1 MNDGTMS
8 PEEQLQAELISIAGA
23 DPEKLASA
31 RGSELEAGTALDQ
44 AVQDVFPGLQKV
56 ASLSSMPLAQIME
69 DPNFKAG
76 VNHELEKTADEWV
89 PIARR
94 LLGLE

>member
-1 MNDGTMS
+1 MNGEMTA
-8 PEEQLQAELISIAGA
+8 EERLQMELIAITGA

-31 RGSELEAGTALDQ
+31 RGAELEAQGRLD
-44 AVQDVFPGLQKV
+44 ADVQDVFPGLQKV
-56 ASLSSMPLAQIME
+56 ASLTSMPVEQIME

-76 VNHELEKTADEWV
+76 VNFELEKTADEWV
-89 PIARR
+89 PIARK

>member
-1 MNDGTMS
+1 MNDGNITA
-8 PEEQLQAELISIAGA
+8 EEQLQAELIAISGA

-31 RGSELEAGTALDQ
+31 RGSELGQPLDKD
-44 AVQDVFPGLQKV
+44 VQDVFPGLQKV

-89 PIARR
+89 PIARKM
-94 LLGLE
+94 LGLE

>member
-1 MNDGTMS
+1 MNDGTMT
-8 PEEQLQAELISIAGA
+8 PEEQLQTELAAIVGA

-31 RGSELEAGTALDQ
+31 RGAELESQQALD
-44 AVQDVFPGLQKV
+44 ADVQDVFPGLQKV
-56 ASLSSMPLAQIME
+56 ASLSSMSLDQIME
-69 DPNFKAG
+69 DPNFKSG

>member
-1 MNDGTMS
+1 MNDGNMS
-8 PEEQLQAELISIAGA
+8 AEEQLQAELIAISGA

-31 RGSELEAGTALDQ
+31 RGSELGQPLDQ
-44 AVQDVFPGLQKV
+44 DVQDVFPGLQKV

-69 DPNFKAG
+69 DPNFKSG

-89 PIARR
+89 PIARK

>member
-1 MNDGTMS
+1 MNDGTMT
-8 PEEQLQAELISIAGA
+8 PEEQLQTELAAIVGA

-31 RGSELEAGTALDQ
+31 RGAELGSRQALD
-44 AVQDVFPGLQKV
+44 ADVQDVFPGFQKV
-56 ASLSSMPLAQIME
+56 ASLSSMSLDQIME

>member
-8 PEEQLQAELISIAGA
+8 PEEQLQAELANIVGA

-31 RGSELEAGTALDQ
+31 RGSELSRQDRLDQ
-44 AVQDVFPGLQKV
+44 DVRDMFPGLQKV
-56 ASLSSMPLAQIME
+56 ASLAAMPLQQIME

-76 VNHELEKTADEWV
+76 VNHELEKMADEWV

>member
-1 MNDGTMS
+1 MNDGNMS
-8 PEEQLQAELISIAGA
+8 PEEQLQAEIANIVGA

-31 RGSELEAGTALDQ
+31 RGSEIEVGDSLDQ
-44 AVQDVFPGLQKV
+44 AVKDVFPGLQKV

-76 VNHELEKTADEWV
+76 VNHELDKTADEWV
-89 PIARR
+89 HIARS

>member
-1 MNDGTMS
+1 MT
-8 PEEQLQAELISIAGA
+8 PEEQLQAEIANIVGA

-31 RGSELEAGTALDQ
+31 RGSEIEAGDHLDQ
-44 AVQDVFPGLQKV
+44 AVKDVFPGLQKV

-76 VNHELEKTADEWV
+76 VNHELDKTADEWV
-89 PIARR
+89 PIARS

>member
-1 MNDGTMS
+1 MSETMT
-8 PEEQLQAELISIAGA
+8 PEEQLQAEIANIVGA

-31 RGSELEAGTALDQ
+31 RGAELSVGAQLDQ
-44 AVQDVFPGLQKV
+44 EIGEVFPGLQKV
-56 ASLSSMPLAQIME
+56 ASLSSLSIEQIME

-89 PIARR
+89 PVARK

>member
-1 MNDGTMS
+1 MNDSMS
-8 PEEQLQAELISIAGA
+8 PEEQLQAELIAITGA

-31 RGSELEAGTALDQ
+31 RGSELEVRESLNQ

-56 ASLSSMPLAQIME
+56 ASLSSMSLGQIME
-69 DPNFKAG
+69 DPNFKSG

>member
-1 MNDGTMS
+1 MADSNMT
-8 PEEQLQAELISIAGA
+8 PEEQLQMELVSIVGA

-31 RGSELEAGTALDQ
+31 RGSELDAGNGLDQ

-56 ASLSSMPLAQIME
+56 ASLSSMPLDQIME

-76 VNHELEKTADEWV
+76 VNHELEKCADEWA

-94 LLGLE
+94 FLGSE